1 MTLPQIPYSLQADNL
16 MKHMRVLCKDIG
28 PRASASPQE
37 RQAAEYVKHVL
48 GQSGYTNWVEQSF
61 KSRTAIGWVII
72 PLTEFAIVLILLAL
86 LSSSVLKIIS
96 GVLLLLIAHE
106 THRLF
111 QMKRVSFESLIAR
124 GVSQNVAVT
133 IPARASAKRRLFLVG
148 HLDSNKQRFVAPPP
162 YPAQMRSLD
171 TASEAGPA
179 LFGVV
184 LLISAFIAPET
195 PAWLWLIGTLTL
207 LSLLAGLSATVRDE
221 RQPHVEGANDNAT
234 AVSILLG
241 AAEALKDRPLH
252 NTEVTLLFTGCEEV
266 GCTGLTAYLERFK
279 PALTDAV
286 WFDLEMVGTGRLCYV
301 TKHGASYLTDYT
313 PDPAL
318 VKFAEQTAQA
328 HPELDVIGKEMLI
341 VEEVAVL
348 RNQGYA
354 AICLAGYN
362 AQGYLPNWH
371 RVSDTLEN
379 IEPATL
385 ERAAHYTW
393 AFMQTLDAVM

>member
-1 MTLPQIPYSLQADNL
+1 MTLPRVPSSLQADNL

-37 RQAAEYVKHVL
+37 RRAAEYVKHVL
-48 GQSGYTNWVEQSF
+48 GQSGYTDWIEQPF
-61 KSRTAIGWVII
+61 KSRTSIGWVSI
-72 PLTEFAIVLILLAL
+72 PLTVLAIAVIPLAL
-86 LSSSVLKIIS
+86 LGGSLFKIIGS
-96 GVLLLLIAHE
+96 VALLLASYE

-111 QMKRVSFESLIAR
+111 QMKHVSFEPLIAH

-133 IPARASAKRRLFLVG
+133 IPARTSAKRRLFLIG
-148 HLDSNKQRFVAPPP
+148 HLDSNKQRLITPPP
-162 YPAQMRSLD
+162 DPSQMRRLD

-179 LFGVV
+179 LLGVI
-184 LLISAFIAPET
+184 LLISALVAPET
-195 PAWLWLIGTLTL
+195 PAWLWLIGALTL
-207 LSLLAGLSATVRDE
+207 LSLLIGLYLTVRDE

-241 AAEALKDRPLH
+241 AAEALKEQPLH

-266 GCTGLTAYLERFK
+266 GCTGLTAYVEHFK
-279 PALTDAV
+279 PSLTDSV

-301 TKHGASYLTDYT
+301 TKHGVSYLTDYT
-313 PDPAL
+313 PDPML
-318 VKFAEQTAQA
+318 VKVAEQTAQA
-328 HPELDVIGKEMLI
+328 QPELDVIGKEMLI

-348 RNQGYA
+348 RNRGYS

-371 RVSDTLEN
+371 RVSDTLAN

-393 AFMQTLDAVM
+393 AFMQTLDAVV